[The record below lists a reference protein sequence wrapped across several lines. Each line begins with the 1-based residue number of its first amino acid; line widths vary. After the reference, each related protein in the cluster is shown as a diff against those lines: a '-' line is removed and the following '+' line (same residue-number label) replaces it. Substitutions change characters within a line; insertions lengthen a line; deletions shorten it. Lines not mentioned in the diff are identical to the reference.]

1 MTAFGSERVEPDA
14 TIPKQRM
21 CLLTVTSRANQLL
34 CVSHAKPGP
43 EKTPET
49 RARRANSSYTSMSAS
64 RGLAY
69 TGQQD
74 CGPSD
79 YPMLIH
85 GVTPDVELD
94 SLVPQFPLSKT
105 FLWN

>member
-1 MTAFGSERVEPDA
+1 MPSY
-14 TIPKQRM
+14 
-21 CLLTVTSRANQLL
+21 QLL

-49 RARRANSSYTSMSAS
+49 RARRANSSYTSMSVS
-64 RGLAY
+64 QGLAY

-94 SLVPQFPLSKT
+94 RLVPQFPLSKT
-105 FLWN
+105 DVRISKLLVPGLAEINSLKSII